1 VSRVAVVGLGAMG
14 SRIAGRL
21 LARGHDIAVWNR
33 DPARAEPL
41 VGLGARR
48 VSSPAEAAA
57 AEELVITMVTGPA
70 ALAAVTEGPEGVM
83 AGAGGRTTIVQMST
97 VGIAAVKRL
106 AAALPAHAQLLD
118 APVLGSLTEVENGTL
133 KIFAGGEDSL
143 VERWTPLLS
152 DLGEVLHVGPV
163 GAGSAAKL
171 VANATLVGVIGVF
184 GEALALAELT
194 GLSQARAFEVL
205 GTTALA
211 GQVERRRQSIE
222 SGSYPP
228 RFALSLAR
236 KDADLIGEAAD
247 GFELPVLAAAREW
260 LVEAEQAGHGDED
273 YSSVLAELLRRAGQ
287 ASSQPA
293 STT

>member
-21 LARGHDIAVWNR
+21 LDRGHDVAVWNR
-33 DPARAEPL
+33 DPAKAEPL
-41 VGLGARR
+41 VELGARR
-48 VSSPAEAAA
+48 AATPAEAAA

-70 ALAAVTEGPEGVM
+70 ALAAVTEGPDGVA
-83 AGAGGRTTIVQMST
+83 AGADGKTIVQMST
-97 VGIAAVKRL
+97 VGIAAVRRL
-106 AAALPAHAQLLD
+106 AAALPADTQLID
-118 APVLGSLTEVENGTL
+118 APVLGSLTEVENGAL
-133 KIFAGGEDSL
+133 KIYAGGEDSL
-143 VERWTPLLS
+143 VERWTPFLS
-152 DLGEVLHVGPV
+152 DLGEVLNVGPV

-211 GQVERRRQSIE
+211 AQAERRRQSVE
-222 SGSYPP
+222 SGNYPP

-273 YSSVLAELLRRAGQ
+273 YSAVLAELLSQAGQ
-287 ASSQPA
+287 AGSHA
-293 STT
+293 NSTT